1 MVAFSKPN
9 CSRRSSPAWQDVF
22 LALLPTIRRNVRLC
36 FRLLPPELRE
46 EYVQEAICNACCAV
60 ARLAE
65 LDKLDLAY
73 ACPLAYYAVA
83 QVRDGRK
90 VGSRLSCKDVMSPYC
105 QRLKHISVERLDHF
119 NREENV
125 WQEAVVQDTR
135 TAPVPEIVC
144 FRIDFSDFLAQ
155 LPRRK
160 RRVAESLALGHRTGD
175 VAKKFHVSDG
185 RVAQIR
191 KELFHA
197 WNKFQQET
205 EDCAADEEELAVA

>member
-1 MVAFSKPN
+1 MVAFTKRN
-9 CSRRSSPAWQDVF
+9 RSRNSSSAWQDLF
-22 LALLPTIRRNVRLC
+22 LTMLPAIQRHARLR
-36 FRLLPPELRE
+36 FRHLPPELRE
-46 EYVQEAICNACCAV
+46 ECIQEAICNACCAV

-65 LDKLDLAY
+65 LNKLDLAY

-105 QRLKHISVERLDHF
+105 QRLKHISVERLDRF
-119 NREENV
+119 NQVENS
-125 WQEAVVQDTR
+125 WREAVIQDTR
-135 TAPVPEIVC
+135 TAPVPDIVS

-197 WNKFQQET
+197 WQKFQHES
-205 EDCAADEEELAVA
+205 EDCPAAA